1 VGPVRSFGRTPGS
14 RDCIK
19 RGGGNPGQ
27 DGGYRDLSSRMWRSL
42 AAHLFPKQEVTGPNP
57 VIRSMDDT
65 VQCELC
71 DRDIP
76 VATATVIPSIGYSC
90 PPEDRTC
97 QGHRREIM
105 VRQTWWSGYRDV
117 VTKQYGQ
124 LLGYEG
130 SASYI
135 RAFHPLLI
143 PGLLHTDE
151 YAFELRRVRMS
162 EEQARRLVNLLVER
176 QERLFDQP
184 KPLETTFVFGE
195 EALNRLIGGPTIM
208 RRQLRHLLE
217 VAERP
222 TVSMQIVPFSIGAH
236 AGLIG
241 PFTLLGLQDS
251 GEDLLFFEGA
261 VGDVVNRDDEEM
273 IISFTDEFEKLRS
286 LALSEGETTTLI
298 NRMIEQIG
306 HFTRTMKR
314 LSGTWRSI
322 MPQ

>member
-1 VGPVRSFGRTPGS
+1 MPIADDPAISRRRLKGELRAVRAEAELTREDAAAALDWSLSKLVRIETGDQGISVT
-14 RDCIK
+14 
-19 RGGGNPGQ
+19 
-27 DGGYRDLSSRMWRSL
+27 DLRAMLQLYKVSDESTIQELTELARSSR
-42 AAHLFPKQEVTGPNP
+42 G
-57 VIRSMDDT
+57 
-65 VQCELC
+65 
-71 DRDIP
+71 
-76 VATATVIPSIGYSC
+76 
-90 PPEDRTC
+90 
-97 QGHRREIM
+97 
-105 VRQTWWSGYRDV
+105 QTWWSGYRDV

-162 EEQARRLVNLLVER
+162 EEQARKLVNLLVER
-176 QERLFDQP
+176 QERLFDQQ
-184 KPLETTFVFGE
+184 KPPETTFVFGE

-208 RRQLRHLLE
+208 RRQLRHLLG

-222 TVSMQIVPFSIGAH
+222 TVSIQIVPFSIGAH

-241 PFTLLGLQDS
+241 PFTMLGLQDS

-286 LALSEGETTTLI
+286 LALSERETTTLL
-298 NRMIEQIG
+298 NQMIEQIG
-306 HFTRTMKR
+306 QPGRED
-314 LSGTWRSI
+314 SGNSAAREKSRS
-322 MPQ
+322 PDA